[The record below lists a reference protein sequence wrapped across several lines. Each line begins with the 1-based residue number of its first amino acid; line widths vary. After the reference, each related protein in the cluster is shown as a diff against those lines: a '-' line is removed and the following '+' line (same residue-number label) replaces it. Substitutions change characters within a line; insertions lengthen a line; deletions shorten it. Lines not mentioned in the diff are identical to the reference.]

1 MSAMRS
7 ASVAMA
13 VAVVALVVGGCDY
26 RGAQSLPLPGGVSE
40 DEAYRVSVVLPDA
53 TNLVV
58 RETCRSNDTVVG
70 TVESVTLD
78 DDLNAVVVCL
88 IKDSVDLPANL
99 QASLRET
106 SLLGERYLA
115 LDPPPGT
122 PARGTLEPGTVVP
135 ASATRADPNVEMVLG
150 ALSQLLNGGSLGSI
164 ETISRELTTALAESD
179 VGATTR
185 IVARVVDE
193 LNRHRSDITRALE
206 AMDRFSSTL
215 ARQRGVLGEALDSIP
230 DGLAALD
237 RQRPALVSTLRHL
250 SDLSSVA
257 VPLINQ
263 SREDVAADLRLL
275 APVLAK
281 LTKQGH
287 EISATLE
294 RVATFPFSSN
304 SMSVIRG
311 DYGGFYGTIS
321 LDIDALN
328 ELLGGGLP
336 AAPTSEGPGPG
347 DDQAVGGD
355 PSPVDDLLEGLLG
368 GLLDDGALSD
378 GGLLGGPS

>member
-1 MSAMRS
+1 MRR
-7 ASVAMA
+7 AYVVA
-13 VAVVALVVGGCDY
+13 VAVVSALVAGGCDY

-58 RETCRSNDTVVG
+58 RESCRSNDTVVG
-70 TVESVTLD
+70 SVESVTLD

-115 LDPPPGT
+115 LDPPAGT
-122 PARGTLEPGTVVP
+122 APRGTLAPGTVVP

-179 VGATTR
+179 LGDTTHT
-185 IVARVVDE
+185 VARVVGE

-206 AMDRFSSTL
+206 SMDRFSSRL
-215 ARQRGVLGEALDSIP
+215 ARQRGVLADALDSIP

-237 RQRPALVSTLRHL
+237 RQRPALVATLHQL

-257 VPLINQ
+257 VPLIDQ
-263 SREDVAADLRLL
+263 SRDDVTADLQLL

-281 LTKQGH
+281 LTRQGN
-287 EISATLE
+287 EISATVE
-294 RVATFPFSSN
+294 RLATFPFSSN

-311 DYGGFYGTIS
+311 DYGGFYGTVK

-328 ELLGGGLP
+328 ELLGGSLP
-336 AAPTSEGPGPG
+336 ASSPETPGR
-347 DDQAVGGD
+347 GGD
-355 PSPVDDLLEGLLG
+355 PADQADPSQPSPIPDLLDGLLG
-368 GLLDDGALSD
+368 NLLD
-378 GGLLGGPS
+378 GGLLHRRGRGPS